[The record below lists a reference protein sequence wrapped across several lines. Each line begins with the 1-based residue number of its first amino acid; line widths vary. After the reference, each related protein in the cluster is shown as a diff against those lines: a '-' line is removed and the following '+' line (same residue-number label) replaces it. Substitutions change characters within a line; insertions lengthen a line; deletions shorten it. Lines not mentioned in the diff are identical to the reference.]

1 MWKISSYFRVSSCRS
16 RLLTGI
22 LLAALFVSFVPGTSR
37 AQQPTAA
44 ISEVTG
50 TVLVNGQTPKTG
62 AVLHAGDIL
71 ETRAGAQVVL
81 MLSEGS
87 ELRLGQNTRIDLAV
101 LAQRPQTGA
110 RTSYLKLAY
119 GWIRGIL
126 APGHQ
131 TAGSSFEI
139 ETPNA
144 VVGVKF
150 SQPDVEVS
158 YDPTKQETVGIAHT
172 VELIAI
178 NLLTNEKIVVPVG
191 SSVIIVGLLMKV
203 IVGTSAAAIAAATS
217 TAAASTAAVS
227 TAATATGAAAVG
239 SVSAATIAA
248 VGVGMAAVV
257 GGVVAVEASSDG
269 GDGTDGDNPFTG
281 IFVGEAFNSDDNATW
296 INTFTLNLRQNGT
309 SVTGTSRLVVRV
321 LTGERFPDD
330 CTIPLSGTVT
340 GTSVV
345 LSCLSTPVSGTCR
358 GEGGCGTMNCTLTD
372 NGQFLRCPDIG
383 FDFSRQ

>member
-22 LLAALFVSFVPGTSR
+22 LLAALFVSFVPGTSL

-44 ISEVTG
+44 IREVTG

-144 VVGVKF
+144 IVGVKF
-150 SQPDVEVS
+150 SQPDMEVS
-158 YDPTKQETVGIAHT
+158 YDPAKQETIGIAHT
-172 VELIAI
+172 VELIAL

-203 IVGTSAAAIAAATS
+203 IVGTSAAAIAAATG
-217 TAAASTAAVS
+217 TAAASAAAVAG
-227 TAATATGAAAVG
+227 TAAAVG
-239 SVSAATIAA
+239 SVSAATIVA
-248 VGVGMAAVV
+248 VGVGTAAVV
-257 GGVVAVEASSDG
+257 GGVVAAEASSDG